1 MHYAICNN
9 SFMNRNDAIAAVR
22 ANPKNPD
29 AWARLGT
36 FLAEAGD
43 ADKATECFMRALRID
58 GTCTEAKS
66 GLAALHKV
74 SASHLVFDDPME
86 AGKHSQ
92 DTRAWSPMTH
102 ILLANHQ
109 LTLDEVRA
117 LEAESAFGVSASH
130 NSNSLSWLGLAL
142 FPLVLW
148 AFAWI
153 FYTLTPIAES
163 LTTTAPAARFL
174 ALGSLGIAVLMIL
187 GVATYGG
194 RRLGGVGQV
203 LVGVAW
209 VVWLV
214 STGMLLAQSLRG

>member
-1 MHYAICNN
+1 
-9 SFMNRNDAIAAVR
+9 MNRNDAIAAVR
-22 ANPKNPD
+22 ATPKNPD

-43 ADKATECFMRALRID
+43 KEKATECFMRALRID
-58 GTCTEAKS
+58 GSCTEAKS
-66 GLAALHKV
+66 GLAALHKID
-74 SASHLVFDDPME
+74 AAKIRFDDPEM
-86 AGKHSQ
+86 AAHHAK

-117 LEAESAFGVSASH
+117 LEAESAFGVVPSRTSA
-130 NSNSLSWLGLAL
+130 SLSWMLLAL

-148 AFAWI
+148 AFA
-153 FYTLTPIAES
+153 FLLYTLTPLAEN
-163 LTTTAPAARFL
+163 LTTTAPTARFL
-174 ALGSLGIAVLMIL
+174 ALGSLGVAVLMVL

-194 RRLGGVGQV
+194 RRMGGVGQL

-209 VVWLV
+209 IVWLV
-214 STGMLLAQSLRG
+214 SFGSII

>member
-1 MHYAICNN
+1 
-9 SFMNRNDAIAAVR
+9 MNRNDAIAAVR
-22 ANPKNPD
+22 TNPKNPD

-43 ADKATECFMRALRID
+43 RDKATECFMRALRID
-58 GTCTEAKS
+58 GSCTEAKT
-66 GLAALHKV
+66 GLAALHKIDAAKLHFEAPEV
-74 SASHLVFDDPME
+74 SGHHA
-86 AGKHSQ
+86 Q

-117 LEAESAFGVSASH
+117 LEAESAFGVVPSRAAA
-130 NSNSLSWLGLAL
+130 SLSWMVLAL

-148 AFAWI
+148 AFA
-153 FYTLTPIAES
+153 FLLYTRTPLAEN
-163 LTTTAPAARFL
+163 LTTTAPTARFL

-194 RRLGGVGQV
+194 RRLGGAGQL

-214 STGMLLAQSLRG
+214 SFGSII

>member
-1 MHYAICNN
+1 
-9 SFMNRNDAIAAVR
+9 MNRNDAIAAVR

-43 ADKATECFMRALRID
+43 RDKATECFMRALRID
-58 GTCTEAKS
+58 GSCAEAKT
-66 GLAALHKV
+66 GLAALHKIDANEVRFSDTEV
-74 SASHLVFDDPME
+74 SAHH
-86 AGKHSQ
+86 AK

-117 LEAESAFGVSASH
+117 LEAESAFGVVPSHTSA
-130 NSNSLSWLGLAL
+130 SLSWMLLTL

-148 AFAWI
+148 MFAFLLYI
-153 FYTLTPIAES
+153 LTPLAEN
-163 LTTTAPAARFL
+163 LTATAPTARFL

-194 RRLGGVGQV
+194 RRLGGAGQV

-214 STGMLLAQSLRG
+214 SFGSII